1 MIRYEVINLALEVAI
16 TTQLGVLTLSL
27 LSRPR
32 RSVPALWILA
42 GITGSTGFMMGTNGL
57 MQSGAWMCL
66 SDVNLFVE
74 LLLPPAIY
82 LYVAQF
88 RRPPPPLYWVD
99 SVHASPAI
107 IGILVWEAGLARSM
121 DLYVIGC
128 WLGYIAGAFAFV
140 LHNAE
145 DFASASLRRFL
156 AIFLFLAFL
165 VVAFRVTVVLD
176 LPQAGSFRES
186 IPFLLLLAALLL
198 TTCLVLHAALKHP
211 ELLSTFGGPIKYA
224 HSGANQG
231 DLAALGNRLDKL
243 LNSERPY
250 LDPDLSLSQLAAQLD
265 ASHRHVS
272 QLINTRFG
280 MNFPAYMNYCR
291 VQLASQKL
299 DAERFALTAIKS
311 IMYESGF
318 KSKSVF
324 NREFHRHFGVSP
336 SAYKRRGPVSDI
348 AIETPV
354 PFAKAPENRALTR

>member
-1 MIRYEVINLALEVAI
+1 LALEVAI
-16 TTQLGVLTLSL
+16 ATQLVVLTLSL

-42 GITGSTGFMMGTNGL
+42 GITGSPAFMMGTNGL
-57 MQSGAWMCL
+57 MQAGAWTYL
-66 SDVNLFVE
+66 SDVNLFIE

-88 RRPPPPLYWVD
+88 RRPSPPLKWAD
-99 SVHASPAI
+99 LMQASPAI
-107 IGILVWEAGLARSM
+107 VGILTWESGLVRSM

-128 WLGYIAGAFAFV
+128 WLGYLIGALAHI
-140 LHNAE
+140 LRHAE

-156 AIFLFLAFL
+156 AIFLCVAGL
-165 VVAFRVTVVLD
+165 VVAFRVAVVLD
-176 LPQAGSFRES
+176 LPQVGSFREG
-186 IPFLLLLAALLL
+186 IPFLVFLAALLL
-198 TTCLVLHAALKHP
+198 TTCQVLYTALKHP
-211 ELLSTFGGPIKYA
+211 ELLSTFGGPLKYA
-224 HSGANQG
+224 HSGANHG
-231 DLAALGNRLDKL
+231 DLADLADRLEQL
-243 LNSERPY
+243 LNAKKPY

-265 ASHRHVS
+265 ASTRHVS

-291 VQLASQKL
+291 LQRASQQL
-299 DAERFALTAIKS
+299 NAEIFARKPIKS

-336 SAYKRRGPVSDI
+336 SEYRRRGAVTDI
-348 AIETPV
+348 A
-354 PFAKAPENRALTR
+354 FS